1 MNNTEVKEEQL
12 KDGTKLTTTTTTT
25 VENKTIHEDEE
36 TEKYEKIFD
45 KRNDLNVFLDE
56 GEKSIPIQKKSFM
69 KIIEVMPT
77 KKALSINYVSFSTI
91 ETQVVE
97 ERTLMLQK
105 RKSKLIEKDIFFK
118 LAVPKSHPM
127 KLNSKPENGEF
138 NLFTEFFAVREN
150 KKKIPP
156 INEDVNAPE
165 EEKKPTPNFKV
176 KTKVYDPNK
185 AVPSSG
191 VSEPKK
197 EEEKKEEEKKEDK
210 KATKLR
216 GKKKDQKK
224 EEESKKEEKKP
235 EESKKEESKKE
246 EKKPE
251 ESKKEESKKEEKKP
265 KESKKEESKKEET
278 QSKAESKKEP
288 EEKQEESKTR
298 LRGAN
303 KKNQGKKEDKKEDKK
318 ESGNKKE
325 DKKKEEEKSKGKSE
339 KVEYELPVQY
349 TEFAANNKVQFAHH
363 WRTHPRLY
371 GKDSRYCRVCRN
383 THGLIRKY
391 GLDMCRKC
399 FRERYELIGFK
410 CTK

>member
-1 MNNTEVKEEQL
+1 MKKTEVKQEQL

-25 VENKTIHEDEE
+25 VENKTIQEDEE

-45 KRNDLNVFLDE
+45 KRNDLSVFLDE
-56 GEKSIPIQKKSFM
+56 GVKSIPIQKKSFM
-69 KIIEVMPT
+69 KIMEVMPK

-91 ETQVVE
+91 ETTEVE
-97 ERTLMLQK
+97 ERTMMLQK
-105 RKSKLIEKDIFFK
+105 RKSKLIEKDLFFK
-118 LAVPKSHPM
+118 IVVPKSHPM
-127 KLNSKPENGEF
+127 KLTFKPENSEF
-138 NLFTEFFAVREN
+138 NLFNEFFSVREN
-150 KKKIPP
+150 KKKLPP
-156 INEDVNAPE
+156 INEDVNIPE

-185 AVPSSG
+185 AVPSSEK
-191 VSEPKK
+191 SEPKK
-197 EEEKKEEEKKEDK
+197 EEEKKDERKP
-210 KATKLR
+210 TKLR
-216 GKKKDQKK
+216 GKKKEQKK
-224 EEESKKEEKKP
+224 EEEKKP
-235 EESKKEESKKE
+235 EESKKEEI
-246 EKKPE
+246 
-251 ESKKEESKKEEKKP
+251 KKEESQSKP
-265 KESKKEESKKEET
+265 TESKN
-278 QSKAESKKEP
+278 EP

-318 ESGNKKE
+318 ESGNKRE
-325 DKKKEEEKSKGKSE
+325 DKKKEEDKSKNKNE

-349 TEFAANNKVQFAHH
+349 TEFATNNKVQFAHH
-363 WRTHPRLY
+363 WRTHPRTY

>member
-1 MNNTEVKEEQL
+1 MKKTEVKEEQL

-25 VENKTIHEDEE
+25 VENKTIQEDEE

-69 KIIEVMPT
+69 KIIEVMPK
-77 KKALSINYVSFSTI
+77 KKALSINYVSFSAI
-91 ETQVVE
+91 ETQEVE

-150 KKKIPP
+150 KKKLPP

-197 EEEKKEEEKKEDK
+197 EEEKKEDR

-216 GKKKDQKK
+216 GKKKEQKK

-246 EKKPE
+246 E
-251 ESKKEESKKEEKKP
+251 SKKEESKKEE
-265 KESKKEESKKEET
+265 S

-349 TEFAANNKVQFAHH
+349 TEFAANSKVQFAHH

>member
-1 MNNTEVKEEQL
+1 MKKTQVKEEHL
-12 KDGTKLTTTTTTT
+12 DDGTKLTTTTTTT

-36 TEKYEKIFD
+36 TAKYEKIFE
-45 KRNDLNVFLDE
+45 KRNDLHVFLDD

-69 KIIEVMPT
+69 KIIEVMPK
-77 KKALSINYVSFSTI
+77 KKALSINYVSFSAI
-91 ETQVVE
+91 ETEEVE

-105 RKSKLIEKDIFFK
+105 RKSKLIEKDLIFK
-118 LAVPKSHPM
+118 IAIPKSHPM
-127 KLNSKPENGEF
+127 KLPFKPENSEF
-138 NLFTEFFAVREN
+138 NLFNEFFAVREN
-150 KKKIPP
+150 KKKLPP
-156 INEDVNAPE
+156 INEEVNAPE

-191 VSEPKK
+191 TSQP
-197 EEEKKEEEKKEDK
+197 KKEEEKKEDK

-224 EEESKKEEKKP
+224 EEEGKKEEKKP

-246 EKKPE
+246 EI
-251 ESKKEESKKEEKKP
+251 KKEESKSKP
-265 KESKKEESKKEET
+265 
-278 QSKAESKKEP
+278 AESKKEP

-303 KKNQGKKEDKKEDKK
+303 KKNQGKKDDKKEDKK
-318 ESGNKKE
+318 EGGNKKE

-349 TEFAANNKVQFAHH
+349 TEFATNNKVQFAHH
-363 WRTHPRLY
+363 WRTHPRTY

>member
-1 MNNTEVKEEQL
+1 MKKTEVKEEHL
-12 KDGTKLTTTTTTT
+12 EDGTKLTTTTTTT

-36 TEKYEKIFD
+36 TQKYEKIFD
-45 KRNDLNVFLDE
+45 KRNDLNVFLDD
-56 GEKSIPIQKKSFM
+56 GEKSIPIQKKSFL
-69 KIIEVMPT
+69 KIIEVMP
-77 KKALSINYVSFSTI
+77 KKKSLSINYVSFSAI
-91 ETQVVE
+91 ETTEIE

-105 RKSKLIEKDIFFK
+105 RKSKLIEKDLFFK
-118 LAVPKSHPM
+118 IAIPKSHPL
-127 KLNSKPENGEF
+127 KLAFTPENSEF
-138 NLFTEFFAVREN
+138 TLFNEFFAVREN
-150 KKKIPP
+150 KKKLPP
-156 INEDVNAPE
+156 LNEDVTVSE

-176 KTKVYDPNK
+176 KTKVYDPFKN
-185 AVPSSG
+185 VPPSEK
-191 VSEPKK
+191 SEPKK
-197 EEEKKEEEKKEDK
+197 EEEKKEDK
-210 KATKLR
+210 KSTKLR

-224 EEESKKEEKKP
+224 EEKKPEESKKEENKPEESKKEEKKP
-235 EESKKEESKKE
+235 EESKKEENKSK
-246 EKKPE
+246 PV
-251 ESKKEESKKEEKKP
+251 ESKKEQEEKK
-265 KESKKEESKKEET
+265 
-278 QSKAESKKEP
+278 

-318 ESGNKKE
+318 ESGSKKE

-363 WRTHPRLY
+363 WRTHPRTY

>member
-1 MNNTEVKEEQL
+1 MKKTEVKEEQL
-12 KDGTKLTTTTTTT
+12 KDGTKLTTTTTT
-25 VENKTIHEDEE
+25 VENKTIQEDEE

-69 KIIEVMPT
+69 KIIEVMPK
-77 KKALSINYVSFSTI
+77 KKALSINYVSFSAI
-91 ETQVVE
+91 ETQEVE

-150 KKKIPP
+150 KKKLPP

-197 EEEKKEEEKKEDK
+197 EEEKKEDR

-246 EKKPE
+246 E
-251 ESKKEESKKEEKKP
+251 S
-265 KESKKEESKKEET
+265 

-325 DKKKEEEKSKGKSE
+325 DKKKGRRKKQRKKRKS
-339 KVEYELPVQY
+339 
-349 TEFAANNKVQFAHH
+349 
-363 WRTHPRLY
+363 
-371 GKDSRYCRVCRN
+371 
-383 THGLIRKY
+383 
-391 GLDMCRKC
+391 
-399 FRERYELIGFK
+399 
-410 CTK
+410 

>member
-1 MNNTEVKEEQL
+1 MKKTEVKEEQL
-12 KDGTKLTTTTTTT
+12 NDGTKLTTTTTTT

-45 KRNDLNVFLDE
+45 KRNDLHVFLDD
-56 GEKSIPIQKKSFM
+56 GEKSIPIQKKSFL
-69 KIIEVMPT
+69 KIIEVMP
-77 KKALSINYVSFSTI
+77 KKKSLSINYVSFSAI
-91 ETQVVE
+91 ETTEIE

-105 RKSKLIEKDIFFK
+105 RKSKLVEKDLLFK
-118 LAVPKSHPM
+118 IGIPKSHPM
-127 KLNSKPENGEF
+127 KLASIPENSEF
-138 NLFTEFFAVREN
+138 TLFNEFFAVREN
-150 KKKIPP
+150 KKKLPP
-156 INEDVNAPE
+156 INEDVTVSE

-176 KTKVYDPNK
+176 KTKVYDPFKN
-185 AVPSSG
+185 VPP
-191 VSEPKK
+191 SEKSVP
-197 EEEKKEEEKKEDK
+197 KKEEEKKEDK

-235 EESKKEESKKE
+235 EETKKEENQSKPVESKKE
-246 EKKPE
+246 Q
-251 ESKKEESKKEEKKP
+251 EEKH
-265 KESKKEESKKEET
+265 
-278 QSKAESKKEP
+278 
-288 EEKQEESKTR
+288 EEKQEESKAR

-325 DKKKEEEKSKGKSE
+325 DKKKEEEKSKGRSE

-363 WRTHPRLY
+363 WRTHPRTY

>member
-1 MNNTEVKEEQL
+1 MKKTEVKEEQL

-25 VENKTIHEDEE
+25 VENKTIQEDEE

-69 KIIEVMPT
+69 KIIEVMPK
-77 KKALSINYVSFSTI
+77 KKALSINYVSFSAI
-91 ETQVVE
+91 ETQEVE

-150 KKKIPP
+150 KKKLPP

-197 EEEKKEEEKKEDK
+197 EEE
-210 KATKLR
+210 R
-216 GKKKDQKK
+216 
-224 EEESKKEEKKP
+224 KKEEKKP

-246 EKKPE
+246 ESKKE
-251 ESKKEESKKEEKKP
+251 ESKKEESKKEE
-265 KESKKEESKKEET
+265 S

-349 TEFAANNKVQFAHH
+349 TEFAANSKVQFAHH